1 MKEKLTLNDLCGY
14 LPFDLQFEAPVLIWT
29 GNPPEPS
36 HDEIGQVTMT
46 TSNMEQLINHGT
58 PIFRNLATDLTRE
71 IEHNGEKINFIESI
85 LKELNKEESFE
96 EWTWSIDGYFEQ
108 GSCDTFQMI
117 SCGNDNTPLWL
128 AEKLRFYHFW
138 LGDQSYFE
146 KKIIL
151 DYNDVNGL

>member
-71 IEHNGEKINFIESI
+71 ITHNGETFVPLEELLKNSCFNTSRMSREEINNYKEVFTPPFISYEDAKT
-85 LKELNKEESFE
+85 LMQ
-96 EWTWSIDGYFEQ
+96 W
-108 GSCDTFQMI
+108 
-117 SCGNDNTPLWL
+117 
-128 AEKLRFYHFW
+128 HFW

>member
-1 MKEKLTLNDLCGY
+1 MKEQLTLNDLCCY
-14 LPFDLQFEAPVLIWT
+14 LPFDLKFEAPVLIWT

-71 IEHNGEKINFIESI
+71 ITHNGETFVPFEKIKNNHIDFFVDTDFEDYI
-85 LKELNKEESFE
+85 LDRVGEK
-96 EWTWSIDGYFEQ
+96 
-108 GSCDTFQMI
+108 
-117 SCGNDNTPLWL
+117 LWL
-128 AEKLRFYHFW
+128 IIPFLPYGIIQILHSWHFW